1 MSENAVQQA
10 ELVQP
15 ATRTARPTSVR
26 WRIMALLTLTT
37 AIATLGRL
45 NLGVLGKYIQDDFAF
60 NTETMGW
67 IFSAF
72 AFAYHPLQI
81 PGGWAGDRYG
91 PRKVLTFAILF
102 WSVATAAMAFLP
114 GLRLGGWIQVGWMF
128 AICRF
133 LVGIGEAPTSPSTA
147 KVGASWMGD
156 VHRGVGVSFH
166 VLGIGCG
173 GALTP
178 VLITWIA
185 QHQGWRTCFYL
196 SSALGI
202 AVALTWWFYA
212 TDRPDQHPGV
222 NTEELRLIS
231 STGVRPASGARKRPP
246 WGRILSSRSV
256 WAMVLS
262 YFCQG
267 YTPYIF
273 ITWFFIYLERVRG
286 LSMMQGG
293 LWGSTPFIAIIAL
306 TPLGGWLSD
315 RAVARFGRRRGRQST
330 VWMGMGCS
338 AVLLWAGSHTLNNTA
353 AILMLALACGLNH
366 FAVPSWWAT
375 CVDMSP
381 TFSAS
386 LSGLMNTFAG
396 AWLSPIMT
404 AYIATRFGWTW
415 ALDFAALLTAIG
427 ALLWLFVDA
436 GQNLEGTVVQ
446 PASDRQ
452 PDFPLPAQ

>member
-1 MSENAVQQA
+1 MTENVVQQA
-10 ELVQP
+10 DLVPP
-15 ATRTARPTSVR
+15 AYADLRPTGVR
-26 WRIMALLTLTT
+26 WRIMVLLTMTT
-37 AIATLGRL
+37 AVATLGRL
-45 NLGVLGKYIQDDFAF
+45 NLGVLGKYIQDEFAF
-60 NTETMGW
+60 GTQTMGW

-81 PGGWAGDRYG
+81 PGGWTGDRFG

-102 WSVATAAMAFLP
+102 WSLATAGMAFFP
-114 GLRLGGWIQVGWMF
+114 GLPVGRWLEVGWLF

-133 LVGIGEAPTSPSTA
+133 MVGIGEAPTSPNSA
-147 KVGASWMGD
+147 KVGAAWMGD
-156 VHRGVGVSFH
+156 VRRGVGVSFH

-185 QHQGWRTCFYL
+185 QRWGWRPCFYL

-212 TDRPDQHPGV
+212 TDRPEQHPGV
-222 NTEELRLIS
+222 NAAELALIRS
-231 STGVRPASGARKRPP
+231 SAAKLGAAVRKRPP
-246 WGRILSSRSV
+246 WGRILTASSV
-256 WAMVLS
+256 WAMVAS

-273 ITWFFIYLERVRG
+273 LTWFFIYLERVRG

-315 RAVARFGRRRGRQST
+315 RAVARFGKRRGRQTT
-330 VWMGMGCS
+330 VWVGMGCS
-338 AVLLWAGSHTLNNTA
+338 AILLWAGSHTLNNTA

-381 TFSAS
+381 MFSAS

-404 AYIATRFGWTW
+404 AYIAIHFGWTQ

-436 GQNLEGTVVQ
+436 GQNLEETIA
-446 PASDRQ
+446 PAGPGRQ
-452 PDFPLPAQ
+452 R